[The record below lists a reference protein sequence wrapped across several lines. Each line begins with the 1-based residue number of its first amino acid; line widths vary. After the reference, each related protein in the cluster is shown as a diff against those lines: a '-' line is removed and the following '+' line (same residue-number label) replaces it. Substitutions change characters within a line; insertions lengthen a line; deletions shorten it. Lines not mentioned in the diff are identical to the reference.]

1 MGTFPL
7 SMSISPFDRPPYLE
21 QFGLKEPPYS
31 TNPDERF
38 LFLTDN
44 HQEAIAMAARVI
56 TEHEGA
62 ALIYGEKGTGKTTI
76 MRRLVTELNNLS
88 DRFHVATIEAGEH
101 CPTPF
106 QLVEEVIEGFGG
118 ECRSNNRKGRFDQLK
133 TLLLTDYQRGITPVL
148 LIDEAQQLEAQ
159 ALESLR
165 GYLNFE
171 TASEKVLQIILFA
184 MPNIVRKLAYVPSLR
199 NRLVRTDLQRMNQ
212 VEMTEMLRG
221 RFAQAGGKVFPFDA
235 AALDAL
241 YHLTKGHP
249 RSTSGVAL
257 LALEV
262 AALRNT
268 FITPDIV
275 QEAASKRFID

>member
-1 MGTFPL
+1 MTA
-7 SMSISPFDRPPYLE
+7 SPFDRPTYLDK
-21 QFGLKEPPYS
+21 FGLKEPPYS

-44 HQEAIAMAARVI
+44 HQEAMAMAARVI
-56 TEHEGA
+56 TQHEGA

-76 MRRLVTELNNLS
+76 MRRLITEMSNLP
-88 DRFHVATIEAGEH
+88 DRFHIATIAAGEH

-106 QLVEEVIEGFGG
+106 QLVQEVIEGFGG
-118 ECRSNNRKGRFDQLK
+118 ECRSNNRKGRYDQLK
-133 TLLLTDYQRGITPVL
+133 AILLEDYKQNIIPVL

-171 TASEKVLQIILFA
+171 TATEKVLQIILFA

-199 NRLVRTDLQRMNQ
+199 NRLVRTELDRMSEA
-212 VEMTEMLRG
+212 VLAKMLEW
-221 RFAQAGGKVFPFDA
+221 RFIQAGGKVFPFEVEA
-235 AALDAL
+235 MQAL
-241 YHLTKGHP
+241 YQLTKGHP
-249 RSTSGVAL
+249 RTACGIAV

-262 AALRNT
+262 AAARNT
-268 FITPDIV
+268 FITPSII
-275 QEAASKRFID
+275 QEAANKRFVD

>member
-1 MGTFPL
+1 MQV
-7 SMSISPFDRPPYLE
+7 SPFDKPRYLE

-56 TEHEGA
+56 SEREGA

-76 MRRLVTELNNLS
+76 MRRLVTEMGNLP

-118 ECRSNNRKGRFDQLK
+118 ECHSNNRKGRFDQLK
-133 TLLLTDYQRGITPVL
+133 ALLLRDYEQGITPVL

-171 TASEKVLQIILFA
+171 TAAEKVLQIILFA

-199 NRLVRTDLQRMNQ
+199 NRLVRTELLRMSQ
-212 VEMTEMLRG
+212 SEMVETLRW
-221 RFAQAGGKVFPFDA
+221 RFQQAGGKVFPFDP
-235 AALDAL
+235 AALEAL
-241 YHLTKGHP
+241 YQLTKGHP
-249 RSTSGVAL
+249 RSACGVAL

-262 AALRNT
+262 AAVRNT
-268 FITPDIV
+268 YITPDIV
-275 QEAASKRFID
+275 QEAATRRFMD

>member
-1 MGTFPL
+1 MQT
-7 SMSISPFDRPPYLE
+7 SPFDKPAYLDK
-21 QFGLKEPPYS
+21 FGLKEPPYS

-44 HQEAIAMAARVI
+44 HQEAIAMVARII
-56 TEHEGA
+56 TQREGA
-62 ALIYGEKGTGKTTI
+62 ALIYGEKGLGKTTI
-76 MRRLVTELNNLS
+76 MRRLVTEMSNRK
-88 DRFHVATIEAGEH
+88 DQFHVATIEAGEH

-106 QLVEEVIEGFGG
+106 QLVQEVIEGFGG

-133 TLLLTDYQRGITPVL
+133 AILLQDYKAGITPVL

-199 NRLVRTDLQRMNQ
+199 NRLVRTELERMSQ
-212 VEMTEMLRG
+212 KEMSEMLKW
-221 RFAQAGGKVFPFDA
+221 RFQQAGGKVFPFET
-235 AALDAL
+235 AALDTL
-241 YHLTKGHP
+241 YQLTKGHP
-249 RSTSGVAL
+249 RSSCGIAMLAVEIAGVRSSFVTP
-257 LALEV
+257 EIIKD
-262 AALRNT
+262 AAT
-268 FITPDIV
+268 
-275 QEAASKRFID
+275 KRFVD